1 MLSGTAWN
9 TNLLLHEFIISL
21 LIKVVI
27 WRVKCL
33 EYDIASIG
41 KYLLRFQVSVMEQS
55 SGSKV
60 VPEKIAYILK
70 MGTSQKCLYI
80 S

>member
-1 MLSGTAWN
+1 
-9 TNLLLHEFIISL
+9 
-21 LIKVVI
+21 
-27 WRVKCL
+27 L